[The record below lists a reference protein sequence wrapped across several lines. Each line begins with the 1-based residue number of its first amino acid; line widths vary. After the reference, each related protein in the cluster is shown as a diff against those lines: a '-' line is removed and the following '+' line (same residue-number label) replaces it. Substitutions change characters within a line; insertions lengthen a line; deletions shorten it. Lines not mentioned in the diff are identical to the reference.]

1 MFAFCKYVDR
11 SELLNIRVFL
21 FFIILNFGELL
32 AGMTQS
38 KNDSILSLLKSAVV
52 SGINPAKLLN
62 QKSSD
67 ANSLLLFEGKKN
79 NSTISNVG
87 QSSGK
92 NVSMQQSI
100 QQRLRE
106 NINKSDFKVSASSLP
121 NNANKMNEKDRYFGQ
136 HELCESE
143 IIKAEKKYG
152 IPNRLLLAI
161 STVES
166 GRFVGHS
173 KKPWPW
179 TICANGRGYFCT
191 TKSAAIA
198 TAKRLMARG
207 IRNIDVGCMQVNL
220 LHHSTAFKN
229 LEEAFT
235 PKANVNYAAKF
246 FLELKNTYNSWTHAV
261 GYYHSKAAKHY
272 KPYCSIV
279 YNAWNNVRNV
289 QMRDTPVI
297 AKAAS
302 QIKSNISFLPSYY
315 SLVDNNISA
324 KLHQLG
330 RKTLIRSTPKFFI
343 KKRN

>member
-1 MFAFCKYVDR
+1 MNSVIKVVFVFG
-11 SELLNIRVFL
+11 VFL
-21 FFIILNFGELL
+21 IDGLWAESAQGE
-32 AGMTQS
+32 S
-38 KNDSILSLLKSAVV
+38 DSDLSLLKSAVS
-52 SGINPAKLLN
+52 SGIDPVKLL
-62 QKSSD
+62 KAETLD
-67 ANSLLLFEGKKN
+67 ANSLLLSAKE
-79 NSTISNVG
+79 NSGPEFGTDVKISEKDKISEKQAMLSKVQGN
-87 QSSGK
+87 SGK
-92 NVSMQQSI
+92 SNT
-100 QQRLRE
+100 LGL
-106 NINKSDFKVSASSLP
+106 SASTLP
-121 NNANKMNEKDRYFGQ
+121 NNATKIDEKDRYFGQ

-152 IPNRLLLAI
+152 IPDRLLLAI

-166 GRFVGHS
+166 GRAVGRS

-179 TICANGRGYFCT
+179 TICANGRGYYCT

-198 TAKRLMARG
+198 TTKRLIARG

-246 FLELKNTYNSWTHAV
+246 FLGLKNTYNSWTHAV

-272 KPYCSIV
+272 KPYCLMV
-279 YNAWNNVRNV
+279 YNTWNRVRNV
-289 QMRDTPVI
+289 QVRDTPMI
-297 AKAAS
+297 SRAAS
-302 QIKSNISFLPSYY
+302 EIKSNISFLPSYY

-330 RKTLIRSTPKFFI
+330 RKTLVRSTPKFFL
-343 KKRN
+343 KKRK

>member
-1 MFAFCKYVDR
+1 MNSIVKVF
-11 SELLNIRVFL
+11 LLYSVFL
-21 FFIILNFGELL
+21 FGELC
-32 AGMTQS
+32 AEAAQS
-38 KNDSILSLLKSAVV
+38 ENSARLDLLKSAVS
-52 SGINPAKLLN
+52 SGIDPAKLL
-62 QKSSD
+62 KSETLD
-67 ANSLLLFEGKKN
+67 ANSLLLSAGKDADTAKN
-79 NSTISNVG
+79 NGQQVLDKNLDSLQMSTQQKVSEKVEKSNVLG
-87 QSSGK
+87 
-92 NVSMQQSI
+92 I
-100 QQRLRE
+100 
-106 NINKSDFKVSASSLP
+106 SASTLP
-121 NNANKMNEKDRYFGQ
+121 NNATKIDEKDRYFGQ

-166 GRFVGHS
+166 GRAVGRS

-179 TICANGRGYFCT
+179 TICANGRGYYCT

-198 TAKRLMARG
+198 TTKRLIARG

-246 FLELKNTYNSWTHAV
+246 FIGLKNAYNSWTHAV
-261 GYYHSKAAKHY
+261 GYYHSKAEKHY
-272 KPYCSIV
+272 KPYCSLV
-279 YNAWNNVRNV
+279 YNTWNRVRNV
-289 QMRDTPVI
+289 QVRDTPVI
-297 AKAAS
+297 SRAAS
-302 QIKSNISFLPSYY
+302 EIKSNISFLPSYY

-330 RKTLIRSTPKFFI
+330 RKTLVRSTPKFFV
-343 KKRN
+343 KKKK

>member
-1 MFAFCKYVDR
+1 MN
-11 SELLNIRVFL
+11 NIIKVFL
-21 FFIILNFGELL
+21 FLIILNFEELW
-32 AGMTQS
+32 AGTAQNDS
-38 KNDSILSLLKSAVV
+38 DSILSLLRSAVV

-62 QKSSD
+62 NESLN
-67 ANSLLLFEGKKN
+67 ANNILLSEGKKN
-79 NSTISNVG
+79 DSTLNTIR
-87 QSSGK
+87 QSSNK
-92 NVSMQQSI
+92 IVSTQQPI
-100 QQRLRE
+100 QQKLQE
-106 NINKSDFKVSASSLP
+106 NTNRSSLGVSASSLP
-121 NNANKMNEKDRYFGQ
+121 NNAAKMNERDKYFGQ

-143 IIKAEKKYG
+143 IIKAEKRYG
-152 IPNRLLLAI
+152 IPNHLLMAI
-161 STVES
+161 SIVES
-166 GRFVGHS
+166 GRSVGRS
-173 KKPWPW
+173 RKPWPW

-246 FLELKNTYNSWTHAV
+246 FLSLKNAYNSWTHAV
-261 GYYHSKAAKHY
+261 GYYHSKASKHY

-279 YNAWNNVRNV
+279 YNTWNKVRNV
-289 QMRDTPVI
+289 QVRDTPVI

-302 QIKSNISFLPSYY
+302 EIKSSISFLPSYY

-330 RKTLIRSTPKFFI
+330 RKTLVRSTPKFFV

>member
-1 MFAFCKYVDR
+1 MNSIIK
-11 SELLNIRVFL
+11 VFL
-21 FFIILNFGELL
+21 FLIILSFDELW
-32 AGMTQS
+32 AGITQ
-38 KNDSILSLLKSAVV
+38 NDGDSILSLLRSAVV

-62 QKSSD
+62 NESLN
-67 ANSLLLFEGKKN
+67 ANNILLSEGKKN
-79 NSTISNVG
+79 NSTLNTIQ
-87 QSSGK
+87 QSSNK
-92 NVSMQQSI
+92 IVSTQQPI
-100 QQRLRE
+100 QQKLQENTNRSNLR
-106 NINKSDFKVSASSLP
+106 VSASSLP
-121 NNANKMNEKDRYFGQ
+121 NNAAKMNERDKYFGQ

-143 IIKAEKKYG
+143 IVKAEKRYG
-152 IPNRLLLAI
+152 IPNHLLMAI
-161 STVES
+161 SIVES
-166 GRFVGHS
+166 GRSVGRS
-173 KKPWPW
+173 RKPWPW

-246 FLELKNTYNSWTHAV
+246 FLSLKNAYNSWTHAV
-261 GYYHSKAAKHY
+261 GYYHSKASKHY

-279 YNAWNNVRNV
+279 YNTWNKVRNV
-289 QMRDTPVI
+289 QVRDTPVI

-302 QIKSNISFLPSYY
+302 EIKSSISFLPSYY

-330 RKTLIRSTPKFFI
+330 RKTLVRSTPKFFV

>member
-1 MFAFCKYVDR
+1 M
-11 SELLNIRVFL
+11 FL
-21 FFIILNFGELL
+21 FLIILSFDELW
-32 AGMTQS
+32 AGITQ
-38 KNDSILSLLKSAVV
+38 NDGDSILSLLRSAVV

-62 QKSSD
+62 NESLN
-67 ANSLLLFEGKKN
+67 ANNILLSEGKKN
-79 NSTISNVG
+79 DSTLNTIR
-87 QSSGK
+87 QSSNK
-92 NVSMQQSI
+92 IVSTQQPI
-100 QQRLRE
+100 QQKLQE
-106 NINKSDFKVSASSLP
+106 NTNRSSLGVSASSLP
-121 NNANKMNEKDRYFGQ
+121 NNAAKMNERDKYFGQ

-143 IIKAEKKYG
+143 IIKAEKRYG
-152 IPNRLLLAI
+152 IPNHLLMAI
-161 STVES
+161 SIVES
-166 GRFVGHS
+166 GRSVGRS
-173 KKPWPW
+173 RKPWPW

-246 FLELKNTYNSWTHAV
+246 FLSLKNAYNSWTHAV
-261 GYYHSKAAKHY
+261 GYYHSKASKHY

-279 YNAWNNVRNV
+279 YNTWNKVRNV
-289 QMRDTPVI
+289 QVRDTPVI

-302 QIKSNISFLPSYY
+302 EIKSSISFLPSYY

-330 RKTLIRSTPKFFI
+330 RKTLVRSTPKFFV

>member
-1 MFAFCKYVDR
+1 MNSIV
-11 SELLNIRVFL
+11 RVFL
-21 FFIILNFGELL
+21 LYSVFLFGELC
-32 AGMTQS
+32 AEAAQS
-38 KNDSILSLLKSAVV
+38 ENSARLDLLKSAVS
-52 SGINPAKLLN
+52 SGIDPAKLL
-62 QKSSD
+62 KSETLD
-67 ANSLLLFEGKKN
+67 ANSLLLSAGKDTETAKDN
-79 NSTISNVG
+79 GQQISV
-87 QSSGK
+87 
-92 NVSMQQSI
+92 VQQSV
-100 QQRLRE
+100 QP
-106 NINKSDFKVSASSLP
+106 KVQEKVAQPNTLGLSASTLP
-121 NNANKMNEKDRYFGQ
+121 NNATKIDEKDRYFGQ

-166 GRFVGHS
+166 GRAVGRS

-179 TICANGRGYFCT
+179 TICANGRGYYCT

-198 TAKRLMARG
+198 TTKRLIARG

-246 FLELKNTYNSWTHAV
+246 FLGLKNAYNSWTHAV

-272 KPYCSIV
+272 KPYCSLV
-279 YNAWNNVRNV
+279 YNTWNRVRNV
-289 QMRDTPVI
+289 QVRDTPVI
-297 AKAAS
+297 SRAAS
-302 QIKSNISFLPSYY
+302 EIKSNISFLPSYY

-330 RKTLIRSTPKFFI
+330 RKTLVRSTPKFFV
-343 KKRN
+343 KKRK

>member
-1 MFAFCKYVDR
+1 MCGW
-11 SELLNIRVFL
+11 SELLNNIVKVFL
-21 FFIILNFGELL
+21 FFIILTFGELL
-32 AGMTQS
+32 AGIPQS
-38 KNDSILSLLKSAVV
+38 ENNSILSLLRSAVV
-52 SGINPAKLLN
+52 SGINPAELLN
-62 QKSSD
+62 QKSLN
-67 ANSLLLFEGKKN
+67 ANSLLLSEGKKN
-79 NSTISNVG
+79 NSTLDSEL
-87 QSSGK
+87 QPSSK
-92 NVSMQQSI
+92 SVSTQQST
-100 QQRLRE
+100 QQRLQE
-106 NINKSDFKVSASSLP
+106 NINESDLKVSASSLP
-121 NNANKMNEKDRYFGQ
+121 NNASKMNEKDRYFGQ

-152 IPNRLLLAI
+152 IPNHLLLAI
-161 STVES
+161 SVVES
-166 GRFVGHS
+166 GRSVGKS

-207 IRNIDVGCMQVNL
+207 IRNIDVGCMQINL

-246 FLELKNTYNSWTHAV
+246 FLGLKNTYNSWTHAV
-261 GYYHSKAAKHY
+261 GYYHSKAAKYY

-279 YNAWNNVRNV
+279 YNAWNRVRNIQV
-289 QMRDTPVI
+289 RDTPVI

-302 QIKSNISFLPSYY
+302 EIKSNISFLPSYY
-315 SLVDNNISA
+315 SLVDNDISA

-330 RKTLIRSTPKFFI
+330 RKTLVRSTPKFFI